1 MKTIQVQALTAE
13 NFARYGEFQN
23 LLDDAS
29 LASKSVFPYGF
40 FADVVKL
47 DLGGGN
53 LPTVS
58 VCQVK
63 KQEKNIIASLEA
75 HKATCEGRCRWMTMW

>member
-29 LASKSVFPYGF
+29 LASKSVFPYGS

-63 KQEKNIIASLEA
+63 NRRKTLLLPWRPTRRPV
-75 HKATCEGRCRWMTMW
+75 KACCRWMTMW

>member
-63 KQEKNIIASLEA
+63 KTGEKHYCFPGSPQGDL
-75 HKATCEGRCRWMTMW
+75 